1 MSDKLKTIKNN
12 ADGYLYSDF
21 KIEQLFNWTFDS
33 DYIVQTGFMTVFKIS
48 NRLAI
53 VSLNF
58 QLKTAVN
65 TNVKL
70 ISGLPRCKT
79 SRFLTSVV
87 GGGNNLG
94 KLFIDNQGNLYSDGN
109 MNATWYNGII
119 IYPID

>member
-1 MSDKLKTIKNN
+1 MGDKLKTIKNN
-12 ADGYLYSDF
+12 ADGYLYADF

-33 DYIVQTGFMTVFKIS
+33 DYIVQTGYMTVFKIS

-58 QLKTAVN
+58 QLKTALN
-65 TNVKL
+65 ANVKL

-79 SRFLTSVV
+79 SRFLTNVV
-87 GGGNNLG
+87 GSGNNVG
-94 KLFIDNQGNLYSDGN
+94 KLFLDNQGNLCSDGS
-109 MNATWYNGII
+109 MDATWYNGII